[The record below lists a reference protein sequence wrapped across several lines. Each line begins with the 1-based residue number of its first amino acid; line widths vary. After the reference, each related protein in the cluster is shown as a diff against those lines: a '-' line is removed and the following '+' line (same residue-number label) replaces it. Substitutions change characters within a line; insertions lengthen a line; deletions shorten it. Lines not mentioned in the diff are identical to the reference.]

1 MRKLKAIF
9 VRCWRGKDGAAGV
22 EYALIVAIICC
33 GIAVSAGMLA
43 DSIGETV
50 HQIAACILEPFSC
63 FASA

>member
-1 MRKLKAIF
+1 MRKLRAIF

-33 GIAVSAGMLA
+33 GIAVGTGMLA

-50 HQIAACILEPFSC
+50 RQMAACITEPLAC
-63 FASA
+63 VG